1 MPRLRATI
9 MGLGRHG
16 GGLGAA
22 RYLAGRGARVT
33 ITDLADEASLAEPLA
48 QLRKLPIHALHLGG
62 HDEADFR
69 QADLVIVNPAVP
81 HGHPLLEVAHR
92 AGARLSSEI
101 ELLLTACRAPVI
113 GVTGSVGKSTTC
125 AMTAAI
131 LRAAML
137 RAGGGRV
144 WLGGNLG
151 GSLLDEVEQI
161 APNDVVVLELS
172 SFQLAHLEGGGR
184 KAEGGRSTPRSPHPG
199 PLPGGEGEMRWP
211 RTAVVTNFSA
221 NHLDWHGSLDH
232 YRESKQALVRNL
244 PPDGL
249 AVLNR
254 LDAELTGWEVLTVS
268 RVVGTWPIDEL
279 PPLRLPGRHNQL
291 NAALA
296 AAAAS
301 SPVPITREALAGFK
315 GLGHR
320 LEFIGEF
327 GGRRF
332 YNDSKATTPEATL
345 AALAAIDDSLWLLA
359 GGFDKPC
366 DFERL
371 AAAIAHRVRGA
382 ALFGANRHRLAASIA
397 AHSAS
402 VELAEFA
409 SLSAA
414 LNWCWRASR
423 AGDAI
428 LLSPASAS
436 FDQYRDYAQRG
447 DEFKSLVRALAQ

>member
-22 RYLAGRGARVT
+22 RCLARRGARVT

-48 QLRKLPIHALHLGG
+48 QLRGLPVHALHLGG

-81 HGHPLLEVAHR
+81 HGHPLLEVARR

-101 ELLLTACRAPVI
+101 ELLLAACRAPVF
-113 GVTGSVGKSTTC
+113 GLTGSVGKSTTS

-131 LRAAML
+131 LRAAKL

-161 APNDVVVLELS
+161 APTDAVVLELS

-184 KAEGGRSTPRSPHPG
+184 KAEGGRSMPRSPLPG
-199 PLPGGEGEMRWP
+199 PLPEGEGELRWP
-211 RTAVVTNFSA
+211 QTAVVTNFSA

-254 LDAELTGWEVLTVS
+254 LDGEVAGWDELTAG
-268 RVVGTWPIDEL
+268 RVAGPWPIDDL
-279 PPLRLPGRHNQL
+279 PPLRLPGSHNRI

-301 SPVPITREALAGFK
+301 CPAPITHEALAGFQ
-315 GLGHR
+315 GLAHR
-320 LEFIGEF
+320 LESIGQSK
-327 GGRRF
+327 GRRF

-345 AALAAIDDSLWLLA
+345 AALAAIDDPLWLLA

-371 AAAIAHRVRGA
+371 AAAIARRVRGV

-397 AHSAS
+397 ANSAS
-402 VELAEFA
+402 IELAEFA
-409 SLSAA
+409 SLCAA
-414 LNWCWRASR
+414 FNWCWRASR